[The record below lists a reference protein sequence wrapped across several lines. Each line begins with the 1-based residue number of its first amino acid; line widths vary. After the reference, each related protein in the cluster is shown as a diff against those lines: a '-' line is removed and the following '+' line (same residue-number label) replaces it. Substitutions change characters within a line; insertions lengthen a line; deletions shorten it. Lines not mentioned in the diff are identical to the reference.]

1 MNKRQLI
8 AAAARRSL
16 LTQGQVRGALEAVLA
31 VIAGALAEGD
41 HVTVSG
47 FGRFDAQLYPGR
59 KLHRFDGKG
68 HYMVDSRRV
77 PFFRSSLA
85 LRRRIREGGSG
96 ENTQRPD
103 GQTGHDPKEK
113 T

>member
-47 FGRFDAQLYPGR
+47 FGRFDAQQYPGR

-68 HYMVDSRRV
+68 HYQVASRRV
-77 PFFRSSLA
+77 PVFRSSLA
-85 LRRRIREGGSG
+85 LRRRIKQAGSG
-96 ENTQRPD
+96 ESSGHPD
-103 GQTGHDPKEK
+103 GCTDPDQKEK